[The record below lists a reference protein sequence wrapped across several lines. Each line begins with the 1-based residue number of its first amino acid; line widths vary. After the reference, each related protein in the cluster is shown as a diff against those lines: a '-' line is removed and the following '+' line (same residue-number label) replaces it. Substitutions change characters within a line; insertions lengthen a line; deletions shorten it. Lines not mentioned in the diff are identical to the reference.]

1 MFVIKSL
8 FLEQSIVL
16 FALPFPGPTTRWA
29 TQVKS
34 CQIGALRLLTHD
46 ERLRACPCSLSSTQ
60 VTRSAAAAASTAAA
74 AMTFTTTS
82 AAEERC
88 ARGVWSYR
96 RQKADRERRP
106 CCRVYVIKNRAAPA
120 ASQKT
125 SRSSA
130 GMAGIGSFF
139 GGSAS
144 SLAAVDITP
153 KQRAPRGGAFKSL
166 PRGGGSRGGGSSL
179 GAAAL
184 EAAAVVAA
192 DAKGNHPQARKAQRP
207 RKMPGLLASGR
218 RRVRRARRAKQAR
231 RAAAGAGQQL
241 ALFTIGAEHAE
252 LKQEDG
258 GSSQPSKEA
267 KAGDINVDTMSAME
281 HETES

>member
-1 MFVIKSL
+1 MS
-8 FLEQSIVL
+8 VL
-16 FALPFPGPTTRWA
+16 TFEYTGDEVSRQHRCSGDDVYERRRARQRNDALVEFGA
-29 TQVKS
+29 TGGRK
-34 CQIGALRLLTHD
+34 QI
-46 ERLRACPCSLSSTQ
+46 
-60 VTRSAAAAASTAAA
+60 
-74 AMTFTTTS
+74 
-82 AAEERC
+82 
-88 ARGVWSYR
+88 
-96 RQKADRERRP
+96 ERRP